1 MDWDTA
7 IFLVEDGDEL
17 QARAES
23 VEVLTQ
29 SGNPYVVGVL
39 QLGDG
44 SLGDIEPP
52 GQLGLADRLVPA
64 ELVKADLLE
73 RVIAPRGEPSGRSGL
88 RHDLVAELGELDVP
102 SDQPFLSQFPEV
114 LVIKVIGDRDGPLVP
129 VIPLT
134 RLVAAELTATSTFWW
149 SSSQVGPPDS
159 WAWLRWRSSSL
170 T

>member
-1 MDWDTA
+1 M
-7 IFLVEDGDEL
+7 
-17 QARAES
+17 
-23 VEVLTQ
+23 
-29 SGNPYVVGVL
+29 L